1 MNSPIEKYKALWG
14 VFLALA
20 WSAVVLLLVQ
30 ADGQLTVEQLLRYT
44 PVKPLLAA
52 AVLLGLFLLKGVD
65 FLVHSGLL
73 YAVCG
78 VLFPAP
84 VALGVSL
91 LGTAVMLVPGFFTG
105 RCLGAPVVAHIAG
118 RHPRIAQFAHIPER
132 GNFVLALLLRATGL
146 PATAAGVYMGAADFR
161 FVPYFFGSL
170 LGLIPVTVAFTL
182 MGAGI
187 GDLSSPLFW
196 AAFAGRWAIALLSM
210 ALAARVIRREKH
222 RQEKDLT

>member
-1 MNSPIEKYKALWG
+1 M
-14 VFLALA
+14 
-20 WSAVVLLLVQ
+20 
-30 ADGQLTVEQLLRYT
+30 
-44 PVKPLLAA
+44 
-52 AVLLGLFLLKGVD
+52 
-65 FLVHSGLL
+65 
-73 YAVCG
+73 
-78 VLFPAP
+78 
-84 VALGVSL
+84 
-91 LGTAVMLVPGFFTG
+91 
-105 RCLGAPVVAHIAG
+105 
-118 RHPRIAQFAHIPER
+118 
-132 GNFVLALLLRATGL
+132 LALLLRATGL